1 MKSCLHLFLAL
12 LAAALAAAAPARAAD
27 TTDHGR
33 VAATLVERGDAAIA
47 GYDATRCEAVG
58 AEFSSLY
65 FDVFEASGMEFALAY
80 RDDALKLAIEMRF
93 AQLISQAIDCAPAEK
108 MQPAWRELSAHIARA
123 GELLGG
129 APPGMLGAAA
139 GTALQAGLIVLREG
153 IEAMLVISAL
163 VAYLRR
169 SGQHG
174 HVAAVG
180 WGAGLAVAASLA
192 TAWGFSVLLA
202 SSGALREVVE
212 GVCLLAAAAL
222 LAWVSLWVYARR
234 EAVHWQRYLRDR
246 ADAAV
251 ATDSAWAM
259 VLTAFLAV
267 YREGAETVLFLQALA
282 GGSAAGGAVAA
293 GALAAGGVLAA
304 LWFAFER
311 YALRLPV
318 KPFFTATAVLL
329 FVLAVV
335 FAGKG
340 VLELQVAG
348 WMAMTRI
355 AGVPE
360 WPRLGVFPTVETLS
374 AQGVVVVAC
383 LLALAWAQRRSAPR
397 AAAERG

>member
-139 GTALQAGLIVLREG
+139 GTALQVGLIVLREG

-318 KPFFTATAVLL
+318 KPFFTATAGLL

>member
-1 MKSCLHLFLAL
+1 MKSCLHLFFAL
-12 LAAALAAAAPARAAD
+12 LVTALASAAPARAAD
-27 TTDHGR
+27 ATDHGR
-33 VAATLVERGDAAIA
+33 VAATLVERGDAALD
-47 GYDATRCEAVG
+47 GYDASRCEAVG

-80 RDDALKLAIEMRF
+80 RDNGLKLAIEMRF
-93 AQLISQAIDCAPAEK
+93 AQLISQAIDCAPAEE
-108 MQPAWRELSAHIARA
+108 MQPAWRELSAQIVRA
-123 GELLGG
+123 GEMLGG
-129 APPGMLGAAA
+129 EAPWVLGAAA

-174 HVAAVG
+174 HVVAVG
-180 WGAGLAVAASLA
+180 WGVGLAVLASLA
-192 TAWGFSVLLA
+192 TAWGFAVLLA
-202 SSGALREVVE
+202 ANGALREVIE

-222 LAWVSLWVYARR
+222 LAWVSLWVYSRR
-234 EAVHWQRYLRDR
+234 EAVHWQQYLRER
-246 ADAAV
+246 VDAAV

-282 GGSAAGGAVAA
+282 GGSGAGGAVAA

-304 LWFAFER
+304 LWFVFAR

-318 KPFFTATAVLL
+318 KPFFTATALLL

-360 WPRLGVFPTVETLS
+360 WPQFGVFPTVETLS
-374 AQGVVVVAC
+374 AQGAVLAAC
-383 LLALAWAQRRSAPR
+383 ALALAWAQRRPAPR
-397 AAAERG
+397 AAAGRG

>member
-139 GTALQAGLIVLREG
+139 GTALQVGLIVLREG

-318 KPFFTATAVLL
+318 KPFFTATAGLL

-374 AQGVVVVAC
+374 AQGAVVVAC